1 MRSGIEKRGTRTSLP
16 LVQSHAAFSES
27 DRGASGAQPSYAQ
40 TRSVTSCAVSTRGG
54 STTARL
60 PCPHV
65 GSMGFSQGLV
75 LGSRHATRRPPRPCC
90 LLWRLGRRRQV
101 RTSWLWCHAALSHT
115 TSSACVPRAPKRS
128 LPQASDWVVRP
139 LTGCPVANRRQS
151 WSGGGGGAPQ
161 QPIASQGLGG
171 GIICGRGG
179 FPQAPRLRLRRP
191 GLQGRRRQATPPD
204 RSTNAQHPRGRAGCQ
219 VDQVIPLVCFRAYAG
234 SGLVIQGWARFQR
247 VLRAARAWRIVSPLT
262 CRGVIPSA

>member
-1 MRSGIEKRGTRTSLP
+1 VGLQY

-151 WSGGGGGAPQ
+151 WSGGGGARHSSPSQARALGAG
-161 QPIASQGLGG
+161 SSVVGG
-171 GIICGRGG
+171 GSPKRHACASGAQACRGG
-179 FPQAPRLRLRRP
+179 GA
-191 GLQGRRRQATPPD
+191 RRRHQTAAPTP
-204 RSTNAQHPRGRAGCQ
+204 STHVGG
-219 VDQVIPLVCFRAYAG
+219 
-234 SGLVIQGWARFQR
+234 
-247 VLRAARAWRIVSPLT
+247 RAARWIRRSRWFVSGRTPG
-262 CRGVIPSA
+262 RGW